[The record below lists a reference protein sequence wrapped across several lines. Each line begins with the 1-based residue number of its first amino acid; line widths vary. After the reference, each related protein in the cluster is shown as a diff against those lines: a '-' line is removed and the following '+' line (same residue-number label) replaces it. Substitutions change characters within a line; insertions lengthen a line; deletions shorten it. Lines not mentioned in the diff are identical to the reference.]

1 MTQVW
6 RIPSPPQQPKWRGIV
21 TQKQRLKTPVAV
33 LLVGAVIA
41 LATGFGALNRYLE
54 QGTPFHDF
62 GEIEQIEPAALELIA
77 D

>member
-1 MTQVW
+1 M
-6 RIPSPPQQPKWRGIV
+6 

-54 QGTPFHDF
+54 QDMPFHDF